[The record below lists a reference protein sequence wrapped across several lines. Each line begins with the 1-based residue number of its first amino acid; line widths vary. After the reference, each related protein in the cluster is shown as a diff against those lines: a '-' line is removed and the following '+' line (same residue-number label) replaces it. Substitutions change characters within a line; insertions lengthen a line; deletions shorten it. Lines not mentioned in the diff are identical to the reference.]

1 MFGNI
6 MKQEIDATQSL
17 ISAPLGHFL
26 DFRDFCSN
34 IHLNYEF
41 LTSAGHAIPE
51 LTRIDSF
58 IHSIQPY
65 TQFDAYVTTWTTAN
79 ALCSRTLSS
88 LTNFLLD
95 QYGDIPTENA
105 PHGHNAF
112 FVEKGKGKYGKGK
125 GKNKGKPKGKRRGSK
140 RSHGSVYLSFFVWF
154 VFIEPPCQTCSHHVS
169 NYTYFDARSQSR
181 QTLSLLLVP
190 RMKILSPR

>member
-1 MFGNI
+1 MFGSI
-6 MKQEIDATQSL
+6 TKKKIDATQSL

-65 TQFDAYVTTWTTAN
+65 TQFDAYLTNWTTTAN
-79 ALCSRTLSS
+79 ALGSRTLASF
-88 LTNFLLD
+88 TNFLLD
-95 QYGDIPTENA
+95 QYGDMPTENA
-105 PHGHNAF
+105 PRGGNAF
-112 FVEKGKGKYGKGK
+112 SVEKSKRKYGKGK
-125 GKNKGKPKGKRRGSK
+125 GKDKGKSKGKGCGAK
-140 RSHGSVYLSFFVWF
+140 RSHDSDSTSLSSFGSASSDPTTKHARITSQPTPMLTTDHKPDKPYLYCWF
-154 VFIEPPCQTCSHHVS
+154 HG
-169 NYTYFDARSQSR
+169 
-181 QTLSLLLVP
+181 
-190 RMKILSPR
+190 